1 MSDLLNDMLNL
12 KILEN
17 LCSGIGVEINISS
30 LARTF
35 KKHRNTIKGLVKE
48 LIDNKIINKPIYPF
62 IWLFQEY
69 PLLVIAR
76 AELPRN
82 EKIDKFLKEDE
93 HIFGAFYVRDEEYNT
108 LLIEFHK
115 DIYSYG
121 EWRNEI
127 VRKNKIPPRDIRYPA
142 DTLFFSGKHIIK
154 YQPYSSIKVIEV
166 EYKNCKDVKLN
177 DYKMNEL
184 GIQILK
190 KLVMAEGIRTNE
202 NLLSQKLKVHRKTI
216 ERRISSLLQD
226 NIISKPACRFPRF
239 LVPPDHILVYCLL
252 EIKKSKDKIIQAIKS
267 DSHIPLALEANVG
280 RYNLLLFKVFF
291 NVEDHF
297 KWEENFDNRFPGCIG
312 AMKKLFLSPQMTT
325 SINQQKVSLGIISK
339 RKELLHGK
347 KLMESVRNSKEK
359 N

>member
-1 MSDLLNDMLNL
+1 MYY
-12 KILEN
+12 
-17 LCSGIGVEINISS
+17 
-30 LARTF
+30 
-35 KKHRNTIKGLVKE
+35 
-48 LIDNKIINKPIYPF
+48 IDY
-62 IWLFQEY
+62 
-69 PLLVIAR
+69 
-76 AELPRN
+76 
-82 EKIDKFLKEDE
+82 
-93 HIFGAFYVRDEEYNT
+93 
-108 LLIEFHK
+108 
-115 DIYSYG
+115 
-121 EWRNEI
+121 
-127 VRKNKIPPRDIRYPA
+127 
-142 DTLFFSGKHIIK
+142 
-154 YQPYSSIKVIEV
+154 
-166 EYKNCKDVKLN
+166 
-177 DYKMNEL
+177 YKMNEL
-184 GIQILK
+184 CIKILK